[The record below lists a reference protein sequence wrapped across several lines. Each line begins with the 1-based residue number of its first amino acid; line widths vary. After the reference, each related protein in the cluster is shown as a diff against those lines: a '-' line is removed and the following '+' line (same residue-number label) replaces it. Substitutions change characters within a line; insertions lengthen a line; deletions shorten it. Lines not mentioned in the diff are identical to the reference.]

1 MKSDFMMALNQLS
14 AERGLRKDLVLDKV
28 ELALATAF
36 RRDSVAGARNLSVK
50 LNPNTGDISIFP
62 LRTVVD
68 EIDDP
73 ETQIIL
79 AEAQEIAPDVELGS
93 EIPESDEVHY
103 DTSRI
108 SAQTARQV
116 LIQGLRE
123 AEREKVFEEYSAFQ
137 GEIINGSVDSVERN
151 NRAVHINLNPH
162 QAQNQ
167 RTRGVMRHEHQVT
180 GERYRKGQN
189 IKVLLVEVQQTAR
202 GPEVVVSRSHRDL
215 LRRLIE
221 AEVPEISNGT
231 VEIRA
236 VSRDPGV
243 RSKIAVASRQDGVDP
258 VGSCIGLRGNRIQS
272 IVNELQGEKIDVI
285 EWDPDPSTLIA
296 RALSPADV
304 TAVEID
310 QAERTAYVVVPENQM
325 SLAIGRD
332 GQNARLAA
340 RLTGWRLDIKNVEQW
355 EVLREA
361 RAAEA
366 EVEAARLAA
375 VQAQAAQE
383 ARAAGASDTEL
394 VAAVAET
401 DAALLDAT
409 PAEAAPAGDEALVA
423 TAATTAEAAPEALG
437 SDPVAALPLPEAEAE
452 TGIGTDPDA
461 SIDASAPTP
470 APEAAPPADAVPT
483 APAAPAPATSEPAAL
498 DPDEDAQLEALIAA
512 EEAPAAG
519 GAETLE
525 PEPLPAVAETEPETA
540 GLSVAALEN
549 LTIDD
554 VIADAVEDEED
565 AEEDYEYEEEDDDYN
580 DIVVDL
586 SGLAPDAGK
595 IRFAED
601 IVGDFRGGAGRRRRG
616 GGNNNRRGGNVPGAR
631 GGPGARRR

>member
-285 EWDPDPSTLIA
+285 EWDSNPSTLIA

-383 ARAAGASDTEL
+383 AREAGASDTEL

-401 DAALLDAT
+401 DAALPDAT

-423 TAATTAEAAPEALG
+423 ATATAEAAPEAI
-437 SDPVAALPLPEAEAE
+437 DPEPVAAPPQPEAEAE
-452 TGIGTDPDA
+452 IGTAPDA
-461 SIDASAPTP
+461 SIAAAIPMP
-470 APEAAPPADAVPT
+470 APEAALPADAAPT
-483 APAAPAPATSEPAAL
+483 TPAAPAPATSEPATI
-498 DPDEDAQLEALIAA
+498 DQDEDAQLEALIAA
-512 EEAPAAG
+512 EEAPAAS
-519 GAETLE
+519 GAEVLE

-554 VIADAVEDEED
+554 VIADAVEDDED